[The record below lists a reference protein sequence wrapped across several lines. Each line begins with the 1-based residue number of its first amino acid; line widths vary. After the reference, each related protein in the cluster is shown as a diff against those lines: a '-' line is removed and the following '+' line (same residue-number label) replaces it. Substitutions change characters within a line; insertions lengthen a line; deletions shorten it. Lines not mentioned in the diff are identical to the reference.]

1 MASALIHINSTPH
14 VKPSLEFDPTWMTHR
29 NYLASVRKCNTNKG
43 QHLGAIAGVRKC
55 QPVSRLYLIELLYLY
70 NQEACI
76 TMKGQN
82 YWVTWYIAS

>member
-43 QHLGAIAGVRKC
+43 QHLGAIAGVR
-55 QPVSRLYLIELLYLY
+55 
-70 NQEACI
+70 
-76 TMKGQN
+76 
-82 YWVTWYIAS
+82 